1 MNKTVWLGVII
12 WIALMAAGYYY
23 YTQRQAEQ
31 AAVAPITAEPP
42 TTTTPSTASATR
54 DRFDESGEPRY
65 PVPAPKPARTAE
77 PQVAEPQPRPARA
90 PEPEPEPEPLPE
102 LNNSDRPVEQ
112 DLAQV
117 TGRDPIES
125 FLVPNRIIERLVV
138 WLTSLD
144 GEAVPLRFRPLRHTP
159 GLFAV
164 DKEGDRLTV
173 SEQNPR
179 RYDAQI
185 NVLSRVDAASLVA
198 VYLRYYPLFQE
209 AYADLGQSGR
219 HFNDRMIHVIDHLL
233 AAPEISSPI
242 KLVRPKVQYRFADPG
257 LEALSSGQKAMIR
270 IGPAHAKT
278 VKRKLRQIRAEILRQ
293 TQQADLD

>member
-54 DRFDESGEPRY
+54 DHFDESGEPRY

-117 TGRDPIES
+117 TGRDSIES

-173 SEQNPR
+173 SEQNPQ

>member
-12 WIALMAAGYYY
+12 WLALMAAGYYY
-23 YTQRQAEQ
+23 YTQQQAEPQ
-31 AAVAPITAEPP
+31 AEAEAIES
-42 TTTTPSTASATR
+42 PSADAGDRSQSDNR
-54 DRFDESGEPRY
+54 NRFDESGEPRY
-65 PVPAPKPARTAE
+65 PIPAPKAAE
-77 PQVAEPQPRPARA
+77 PAQPAVAEPQARPSRPA
-90 PEPEPEPEPLPE
+90 EPAPEPLPA
-102 LNNSDRPVEQ
+102 LDQSDRPVEQ

-117 TGRDPIES
+117 TGREPIES
-125 FLVPNRIIERLVV
+125 YLVPNRIIERLVV

-144 GEAVPLRFRPLRHTP
+144 GDAIPLRFRPMRHTP

-164 DKEGDRLTV
+164 EQEGDRMRV
-173 SEQNPR
+173 GAQNPQ

-185 NVLSRVDAASLVA
+185 SVLKRIDAASLVS

-219 HFNDRMIHVIDHLL
+219 HFNDRVIHIIDHLL

-242 KLVRPKVQYRFADPG
+242 RLVRPKVQYRFADPG
-257 LEALSSGQKAMIR
+257 LEALSSGQKTMIR
-270 IGPAHAKT
+270 IGPEHAKT

-293 TQQADLD
+293 SQQTDSR

>member
-23 YTQRQAEQ
+23 YTQRQAEPAVVASSEERPP
-31 AAVAPITAEPP
+31 AAAAPSPAPAP
-42 TTTTPSTASATR
+42 GN
-54 DRFDESGEPRY
+54 RFDESAEPRY
-65 PVPAPKPARTAE
+65 PVPARKPARTVEPQAAE
-77 PQVAEPQPRPARA
+77 PQARPAPA
-90 PEPEPEPEPLPE
+90 PTPKPEPLPA
-102 LNNSDRPVEQ
+102 LDASDRPMEQ

-117 TGRDPIES
+117 TGREPIES
-125 FLVPNRIIERLVV
+125 YLVPNRIVERLVV

-144 GEAVPLRFRPLRHTP
+144 GEAIPLRFRPLRHTP

-164 DKEGDRLTV
+164 DQEGDRLTV
-173 SEQNPR
+173 AARNTQ

-185 NVLSRVDAASLVA
+185 SVLKRIDAASLVA

-219 HFNDRMIHVIDHLL
+219 HFNDRVIHVIDHLL
-233 AAPEISSPI
+233 ATPEISSPI

-257 LEALSSGQKAMIR
+257 LEALSSGQKMMIR
-270 IGPAHAKT
+270 IGPAHAQT

-293 TQQADLD
+293 TQQSDRG

>member
-90 PEPEPEPEPLPE
+90 PEPEPEPEPEPLPE

-173 SEQNPR
+173 SEQNPQ

-209 AYADLGQSGR
+209 AYS
-219 HFNDRMIHVIDHLL
+219 DRTQVIDTQ
-233 AAPEISSPI
+233 S
-242 KLVRPKVQYRFADPG
+242 FD
-257 LEALSSGQKAMIR
+257 
-270 IGPAHAKT
+270 T
-278 VKRKLRQIRAEILRQ
+278 VKSSV
-293 TQQADLD
+293 

>member
-31 AAVAPITAEPP
+31 AAVASAEAEPP
-42 TTTTPSTASATR
+42 STAQPSASSASR
-54 DRFDESGEPRY
+54 DRFDESAEPRY
-65 PVPAPKPARTAE
+65 PVPAPKPTPTAE
-77 PQVAEPQPRPARA
+77 PQVAEPQARPARA
-90 PEPEPEPEPLPE
+90 PEPAPEPLPK
-102 LNNSDRPVEQ
+102 LGNSDRPVEQ

-117 TGRDPIES
+117 TGREPIES

-164 DKEGDRLTV
+164 EQDGDRLTI
-173 SEQNPR
+173 SAQNPQ

-185 NVLSRVDAASLVA
+185 SVLNRVDAASLVA

-219 HFNDRMIHVIDHLL
+219 HFNDRVIHVIDHLL
-233 AAPEISSPI
+233 AAPEISAPI
-242 KLVRPKVQYRFADPG
+242 KLVRPKVQYRYADIR

-293 TQQADLD
+293 TQQTDPS

>member
-23 YTQRQAEQ
+23 YTQEQ
-31 AAVAPITAEPP
+31 IEPAAVTSVEADPPARTEPSP
-42 TTTTPSTASATR
+42 RPTAS
-54 DRFDESGEPRY
+54 DRFDESAEPRY
-65 PVPAPKPARTAE
+65 PVPAPKPAPVAK
-77 PQVAEPQPRPARA
+77 PKVAEPQARPASP
-90 PEPEPEPEPLPE
+90 PEPAPEPLPE
-102 LNNSDRPVEQ
+102 LDNSDRPVEQ
-112 DLAQV
+112 DLARV
-117 TGRDPIES
+117 TGREPIES
-125 FLVPNRIIERLVV
+125 YLVPNRIIERLVV

-144 GEAVPLRFRPLRHTP
+144 GEAIPLRFRPLRHTP

-164 DKEGDRLTV
+164 DQQGDRQTI
-173 SEQNPR
+173 SDRNPQ

-185 NVLSRVDAASLVA
+185 SVLKRVDAASLVA

-219 HFNDRMIHVIDHLL
+219 HFNDRVIHIIDHLL
-233 AAPEISSPI
+233 AAPEIRSPI
-242 KLVRPKVQYRFADPG
+242 QLVRPKVQYRFADPG

-270 IGPAHAKT
+270 IGPTHAKT

-293 TQQADLD
+293 TQQAN

>member
-31 AAVAPITAEPP
+31 AAVASTDVAPP
-42 TTTTPSTASATR
+42 APAQATTPSAPR

-65 PVPAPKPARTAE
+65 PVTPSKPAPATE
-77 PQVAEPQPRPARA
+77 PQVAEPQARPARA
-90 PEPEPEPEPLPE
+90 PEPAPLPE
-102 LNNSDRPVEQ
+102 LGNSDRPVEQ

-117 TGRDPIES
+117 TGREPIES

-164 DKEGDRLTV
+164 EQDGDRLTI
-173 SEQNPR
+173 STQNPQ

-185 NVLSRVDAASLVA
+185 SVLNRIDAASLVA

-219 HFNDRMIHVIDHLL
+219 HFNDRVIHVIDHLL
-233 AAPEISSPI
+233 AAPEISTPI
-242 KLVRPKVQYRFADPG
+242 KLVRPKVQYRYADIR

-270 IGPAHAKT
+270 IGPTHAKT

>member
-1 MNKTVWLGVII
+1 MPDRSSYSEYDTREAWERFVSTGSSVDE
-12 WIALMAAGYYY
+12 
-23 YTQRQAEQ
+23 R
-31 AAVAPITAEPP
+31 PP
-42 TTTTPSTASATR
+42 KVREEILDSWRRSR
-54 DRFDESGEPRY
+54 DSG
-65 PVPAPKPARTAE
+65 
-77 PQVAEPQPRPARA
+77 
-90 PEPEPEPEPLPE
+90 
-102 LNNSDRPVEQ
+102 
-112 DLAQV
+112 
-117 TGRDPIES
+117 
-125 FLVPNRIIERLVV
+125 
-138 WLTSLD
+138 
-144 GEAVPLRFRPLRHTP
+144 
-159 GLFAV
+159 
-164 DKEGDRLTV
+164 
-173 SEQNPR
+173 
-179 RYDAQI
+179 
-185 NVLSRVDAASLVA
+185 VDAASLVA